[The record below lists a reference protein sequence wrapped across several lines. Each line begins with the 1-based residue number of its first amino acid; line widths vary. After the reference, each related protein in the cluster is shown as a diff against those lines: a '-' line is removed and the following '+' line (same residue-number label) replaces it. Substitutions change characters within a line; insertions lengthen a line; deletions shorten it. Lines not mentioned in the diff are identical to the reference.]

1 MRVLTEILLVADD
14 ARMEG
19 RTSAVD
25 HNAIV
30 EAAGTLRRIANRL
43 SSIATGRIL
52 AQMPQLDPVT
62 EFAREGV
69 FDVIRQQ
76 LRSWLDFFSDAECL
90 SASATRAT
98 AQKHSADELAEPLN
112 EFSSHLEEGGFARM
126 ESWPLEQRRTMLAEL
141 QSMRQLEFL
150 FSELNRYLA
159 DVPSPPRRASR
170 IVSPEG

>member
-1 MRVLTEILLVADD
+1 VKD
-14 ARMEG
+14 
-19 RTSAVD
+19 S
-25 HNAIV
+25 
-30 EAAGTLRRIANRL
+30 
-43 SSIATGRIL
+43 L
-52 AQMPQLDPVT
+52 A
-62 EFAREGV
+62 EFARERV
-69 FDVIRQQ
+69 FDAIRQQ
-76 LRSWLDFFSDAECL
+76 LRSWLDFFSGAECL

-126 ESWPLEQRRTMLAEL
+126 ESWPLEQRPTMLAEL
-141 QSMRQLEFL
+141 QSMRELEFL